1 MDQALPERPRKGRGA
16 VGNPTGRHE
25 PHVRFAVDDGW
36 DLDGDA
42 LAPLRTVVGEDTA
55 RTVIATNT
63 SPDLPF
69 DQSIN
74 PHQGC
79 EHGCVYC
86 YARPSH
92 ARLGLSPGLD
102 FESQL
107 FAKSDAPQALE
118 RQLRRPGYCCK
129 TILLGANTDPY
140 QPIERRLG
148 LTRRIL
154 GVLSDFNHPV
164 AIITKSNLVL
174 RDIDIVASMAERGL
188 ASVGISIT
196 TLDRGLA
203 RRLEPRAPTP
213 ARRIEAIER
222 LSAAGI
228 PTAVMASPM
237 IPALNDAELEAILD
251 AGATAGAMAAS
262 TILVRLPLE
271 LKELFSEWLE
281 VHAPDKADHVLSLI
295 RQNRGGA
302 LYDSRFTTRMRGSG
316 PYAEMLTQRFRL
328 ACKRLGL
335 RAAGGAG
342 FALDTSR
349 FSPPPKAGDQLDL
362 L

>member
-16 VGNPTGRHE
+16 VGNRTGRYE
-25 PHVRFAVDDGW
+25 SHVRFAVDDGW
-36 DLDGDA
+36 DLDDDEV
-42 LAPLRTVVGEDTA
+42 APLRTVVGEDTA
-55 RTVIATNT
+55 RTVITTNT

-74 PHQGC
+74 PYQGC

-92 ARLGLSPGLD
+92 ARFGLSPGLD
-102 FESQL
+102 FETRL
-107 FAKSDAPQALE
+107 FAKSDAPALLE
-118 RQLRRPGYCCK
+118 HQLRRPDYRCK

-140 QPIERRLG
+140 QPIERQLG

-174 RDIDIVASMAERGL
+174 RDIDILASMAERGL
-188 ASVGISIT
+188 ASVGVSVT

-203 RRLEPRAPTP
+203 RRMEPRAPTP
-213 ARRIEAIER
+213 TRRIEAIGR
-222 LSAAGI
+222 LSAAAI
-228 PTAVMASPM
+228 PTSVMASPM
-237 IPALNDAELEAILD
+237 IPALNDAELEAIMA
-251 AGATAGAMAAS
+251 AGAGAGAVAAC

-271 LKELFSEWLE
+271 LKELFTEWLAA
-281 VHAPDKADHVLSLI
+281 HAPDKADHVLSLI
-295 RQNRGGA
+295 RQSRGGA
-302 LYDSRFTTRMRGSG
+302 LYDSRFSNRMRGTG
-316 PYAEMLTQRFRL
+316 PYAELLAQRFRL

-342 FALDTSR
+342 FALDPSQFR
-349 FSPPPKAGDQLDL
+349 PPPRTGDQLSL

>member
-16 VGNPTGRHE
+16 VGNRTGRYE
-25 PHVRFAVDDGW
+25 SRVRFAIDDGW
-36 DLDGDA
+36 DLDGDEV
-42 LAPLRTVVGEDTA
+42 APLRTVVGEDTA
-55 RTVIATNT
+55 RTVISTNT

-74 PHQGC
+74 PYQGC

-92 ARLGLSPGLD
+92 ARFGLSPGLD
-102 FESQL
+102 FETRL
-107 FAKSDAPQALE
+107 FAKSDAPAALE
-118 RQLRRPGYCCK
+118 RQLRRPGYRCK

-164 AIITKSNLVL
+164 AVITKSNLVL
-174 RDIDIVASMAERGL
+174 RDIDILAPMAERGL
-188 ASVGISIT
+188 ASVGVSVT

-203 RRLEPRAPTP
+203 RRMEPRAPTP
-213 ARRIEAIER
+213 ARRIEAIGR
-222 LSAAGI
+222 LSAAAI

-237 IPALNDAELEAILD
+237 IPALNDAELEAIME
-251 AGATAGAMAAS
+251 AGAGAGAAAAS

-271 LKELFSEWLE
+271 LKELFAEWLAA
-281 VHAPDKADHVLSLI
+281 HAPDKADHVLSLI
-295 RQNRGGA
+295 RQSRGGA
-302 LYDSRFTTRMRGSG
+302 LYDSRFGNRMRGTG
-316 PYAEMLTQRFRL
+316 PYAELLAQRFRL

-342 FALDTSR
+342 FALDSSQFR
-349 FSPPPKAGDQLDL
+349 PPPRMGDQLSL